1 MCHKDRNELKGTSAF
16 EYIKWGESQEFHERP
31 SCRGRARWWDVGER
45 RIAPI
50 ISPSSISELFRTFEN
65 IGIFADKRLYEIYSD
80 SGWVNLL
87 FVTNATLCSLFL
99 ELGSRTGLGE
109 GLLDLTV
116 YEVAD
121 CIIVDPDLLNQ
132 CNLGNI
138 RKRNVLPINIE
149 ISQPDRR
156 ALDSIIFDALN
167 LTQGE
172 RDAVYEAVI
181 DLVSARL
188 KKARSL

>member
-1 MCHKDRNELKGTSAF
+1 
-16 EYIKWGESQEFHERP
+16 
-31 SCRGRARWWDVGER
+31 
-45 RIAPI
+45 
-50 ISPSSISELFRTFEN
+50 
-65 IGIFADKRLYEIYSD
+65 
-80 SGWVNLL
+80 
-87 FVTNATLCSLFL
+87 
-99 ELGSRTGLGE
+99 LGE